1 MSTERPVIS
10 NPRKATVKHRLF
22 AALASLI
29 AAGFKQDSAIYQ
41 KTHLQY
47 AGRHGKHNGRTRGA
61 FGKCHN
67 RPLAS

>member
-1 MSTERPVIS
+1 MKS
-10 NPRKATVKHRLF
+10 RLF
-22 AALASLI
+22 AALASLV